1 MNTDHRTGIKHRIAH
16 PRDLLV
22 EMMDRVYRYGMTT
35 TSGGNLSLLDED
47 GTMWI
52 TPGGVD
58 KGALR
63 RDDIVQVF
71 PDGTISGRHKPS
83 SEYPFHRAIYE
94 ARPDVR
100 AIVHAHPPT
109 LVSFSAVR
117 KPVQT
122 RVVPNAYLICGECPV
137 VPYALPGS
145 EELGRNI
152 ARQFGEGDN
161 VVLLENHGTVTVGS
175 DIFEA
180 FMRFE
185 TLDFC
190 ARLEVRAA
198 RLGDVRL
205 LNDNEIAEVHR
216 KTPVI
221 ETFSLE
227 EHTTPE
233 KELRREIADI
243 VHRSY
248 DQLLM
253 TSTEGTVSA
262 RLDGDSFLITPYG
275 YDRKLLEPADMVLIR
290 GGRAEAGRPAS
301 RSARLHEAIY
311 AAHPELNA
319 IIVAHPP
326 AMMAFAVTH
335 HPFDSRVIPESYI
348 LLRDIRQLPY
358 GVSYADYDTV
368 VRAIHPATPN
378 LIVQNEAL
386 FVTGGSLLQAFDRL
400 EVAEYTA
407 ESILS
412 ARDLGPVVAI
422 GDDEIA
428 DLDRAFGL
436 PRRDGNSHR
445 S

>member
-1 MNTDHRTGIKHRIAH
+1 MNDEHRAGIKHRIEH

-52 TPGGVD
+52 TPGGID
-58 KGALR
+58 KGTLR
-63 RDDIVQVF
+63 REDIVQVF
-71 PDGTISGRHKPS
+71 PDGRTVGRHNPS
-83 SEYPFHRAIYE
+83 SEYPFHRAIYQ

-145 EELGRNI
+145 AELGANI
-152 ARQFGEGDN
+152 AAQFAAGSQ
-161 VVLLENHGTVTVGS
+161 VVLLENHGTVTVGR

-198 RLGDVRL
+198 RLGAVHL
-205 LNDNEIAEVHR
+205 LGDQEIAEVHR
-216 KTPVI
+216 KSPVI
-221 ETFSLE
+221 DSFV
-227 EHTTPE
+227 HDQYTTTE
-233 KELRREIADI
+233 KELRRAITDI

-262 RLDGDSFLITPYG
+262 RVDEHSFLITPYG
-275 YDRKLLEPADMVLIR
+275 YDRKLLEPADLVLVR
-290 GGRAEAGRPAS
+290 DGRAEGGRPAS

-311 AAHPELNA
+311 AAHEDLNA

-335 HPFDSRVIPESYI
+335 HRFDSRVIPESYI
-348 LLRDIRQLPY
+348 LLRDVKQVPY
-358 GVSYADYDTV
+358 GVSYADYDAV
-368 VRAIHPATPN
+368 VGAIHPATPN

-386 FVTGGSLLQAFDRL
+386 ITTGASLLEAFDRL

-407 ESILS
+407 ESILW
-412 ARDLGPVVAI
+412 AQDLGPVVAI

-436 PRRDGNSHR
+436 PRREAE
-445 S
+445 

>member
-1 MNTDHRTGIKHRIAH
+1 MHSDHRTGIKHRIAH

-22 EMMDRVYRYGMTT
+22 EMMNRVYRYGMTT

-47 GTMWI
+47 GSMWI

-58 KGALR
+58 KGSLT
-63 RDDIVQVF
+63 RDDIVRVF
-71 PDGTISGRHKPS
+71 PDGTIDGRHKPS
-83 SEYPFHRAIYE
+83 SEYPFHRAIYQ
-94 ARPDVR
+94 ARPDVQ

-117 KPVQT
+117 RPVQT

-145 EELGRNI
+145 AELGEKI
-152 ARQFGEGDN
+152 ARQFAAGSQ
-161 VVLLENHGTVTVGS
+161 VVLLENHGTVTVGR

-198 RLGDVRL
+198 RLGSVRIL
-205 LNDNEIAEVHR
+205 DDEQIAEVHR

-221 ETFSLE
+221 DTFELQHHS
-227 EHTTPE
+227 TPE
-233 KELRREIADI
+233 KELRRAIADI

-262 RLDGDSFLITPYG
+262 RLDEQSFLITPYG
-275 YDRKLLEPADMVLIR
+275 YDRRLLEPADMVLVR
-290 GGRAEAGRPAS
+290 DGRSEAGRPAS
-301 RSARLHEAIY
+301 RSARLHEAVY
-311 AAHPELNA
+311 RAHPEINA
-319 IIVAHPP
+319 VIVAHPP

-335 HPFDSRVIPESYI
+335 EPFDSRVIPESYI
-348 LLRDIRQLPY
+348 LLRDIAQLPY
-358 GVSYADYDTV
+358 GVSYSDYERV
-368 VRAIHPATPN
+368 VDALHPATPN
-378 LIVQNEAL
+378 VIIRNEAL
-386 FVTGGSLLQAFDRL
+386 FVTGASLLQAFDRL

-407 ESILS
+407 ESILD
-412 ARDLGPVVAI
+412 ARALGPVVAI
-422 GDDEIA
+422 GEQEIA

-436 PRRDGNSHR
+436 PTRNGT
-445 S
+445 

>member
-1 MNTDHRTGIKHRIAH
+1 MTTDHRTGIKHRIAH

-22 EMMDRVYRYGMTT
+22 EMMDRVYRFGMTT
-35 TSGGNLSLLDED
+35 TSGGNLSLLDEE
-47 GTMWI
+47 GAMWI

-58 KGALR
+58 KGSLR
-63 RDDIVQVF
+63 REDIVKVL
-71 PDGTISGRHKPS
+71 PDGTVEGRHKPS
-83 SEYPFHRAIYE
+83 SEYPFHRAIYA
-94 ARPDVR
+94 ARPDVQ

-117 KPVQT
+117 MPVQT
-122 RVVPNAYLICGECPV
+122 RVVPNAFLICGECPV
-137 VPYALPGS
+137 VPYAAPGS
-145 EELGRNI
+145 EELGRKI
-152 ARQFGEGDN
+152 ADQFATGSN

-190 ARLEVRAA
+190 ARLEVRAT
-198 RLGDVRL
+198 RLGDIHL
-205 LNDNEIAEVHR
+205 LTDQEVAEVHK

-221 ETFSLE
+221 ETFQLLDHS
-227 EHTTPE
+227 TPE
-233 KELRREIADI
+233 KERRREIADI

-248 DQLLM
+248 EQLLM

-262 RLDGDSFLITPYG
+262 RLDSNSFLITPYG
-275 YDRKLLEPADMVLIR
+275 YDRKLLEPADLVVIR
-290 GGRAEAGRPAS
+290 GGRAEAGRPPS

-326 AMMAFAVTH
+326 AMLAFAVTH
-335 HPFDSRVIPESYI
+335 ARFDSRVIPESYI
-348 LLRDIRQLPY
+348 LLRDIEQLRY
-358 GVSYADYDTV
+358 GVSYSDYAAV
-368 VRAIHPATPN
+368 VDALSPATPN
-378 LIVQNEAL
+378 VLIRNEAL
-386 FVTGGSLLQAFDRL
+386 IVTGASLLEAFDRL

-412 ARDLGPVVAI
+412 ARSLGPVVAI
-422 GDDEIA
+422 GDDEIK
-428 DLDRAFGL
+428 DLERAFHL
-436 PRRDGNSHR
+436 PPRK
-445 S
+445 